1 MMPEITETEFKKQI
15 ERGTFGSLYLLH
27 GEEKYLLKLY
37 ANRLIEKACGGAF
50 QDFNLQRMDGGSVS
64 IDEMAAAV
72 EAVPLLSE
80 RKCVAVSDLDVEAR
94 SASDLSKL
102 YELIGMVPESTVLVF
117 YLPSVEI
124 DYKKS
129 AKWKKFL
136 GAVQKAGNTV
146 CFKRKTQADAE
157 KMLCAAAAK
166 RHCELSRAD
175 AGKIIEY
182 TGNDLQAL
190 FHELEKLC
198 AYVGPGKEITR
209 REIDQLVTKNYET
222 TVFMLS
228 RAILARQYDKAYSIL
243 DLLFYQNEE
252 PVSVLA
258 VLSTAYLDLYRV
270 RAAVQSG
277 ESALEPAKY
286 FDYKGKEF
294 RLRNAERDGGRFS
307 IEMLRES
314 LDALL
319 NADVALKSAR
329 GNRRTVMET
338 LIARLLLIAERE
350 KFAE

>member
-1 MMPEITETEFKKQI
+1 MPEITETELKKQI
-15 ERGTFGSLYLLH
+15 ERGTFGNLYLLH

-37 ANRLIEKACGGAF
+37 ANRLIDKACGSSF
-50 QDFNLQRMDGGSVS
+50 RDFNLQKMDGGSTS
-64 IDEMAAAV
+64 IDEIADAV
-72 EAVPLLSE
+72 EALPLLAE

-94 SASDLSKL
+94 NASETAKL
-102 YELIGMVPESTVLVF
+102 YELLENVPESTVLVL

-136 GAVQKAGNTV
+136 AAVQKLGTTV
-146 CFKRKTQADAE
+146 LFKRKTQADAE

-182 TGNDLQAL
+182 AGNDLQVL
-190 FHELEKLC
+190 FQELEKLC
-198 AYVGPGKEITR
+198 AYVGEGKEITR
-209 REIDQLVTKNYET
+209 REINLLVTKNFET
-222 TVFMLS
+222 TVFLLS

-252 PVSVLA
+252 PVSILA
-258 VLSTAYLDLYRV
+258 VLSTSYLDLYRV

-277 ESALEPAKY
+277 KNSLEPAKY

-307 IEMLRES
+307 MEMLRES
-314 LDALL
+314 LEVLL
-319 NADVALKSAR
+319 AADLSLKSAR
-329 GNRRTVMET
+329 GDRRTVMEK
-338 LIARLLLIAERE
+338 LIAQLLLIAEKE

>member
-37 ANRLIEKACGGAF
+37 ANRLIEKACGDAF

-136 GAVQKAGNTV
+136 AAVQKAGNTV
-146 CFKRKTQADAE
+146 CFKRKAQADAE

-175 AGKIIEY
+175 AGRSSNIRGTICRRFFTNWKSSAPMSGRERRSPAGRSISWSPKILKPPSLCFPAPFWQGNMTKPIPFWTCSFIRMRSRFPSWQCFPRLTWICSHRVACTEWGKRPG
-182 TGNDLQAL
+182 TG
-190 FHELEKLC
+190 K
-198 AYVGPGKEITR
+198 V
-209 REIDQLVTKNYET
+209 
-222 TVFMLS
+222 
-228 RAILARQYDKAYSIL
+228 
-243 DLLFYQNEE
+243 
-252 PVSVLA
+252 
-258 VLSTAYLDLYRV
+258 
-270 RAAVQSG
+270 
-277 ESALEPAKY
+277 
-286 FDYKGKEF
+286 F
-294 RLRNAERDGGRFS
+294 RL
-307 IEMLRES
+307 
-314 LDALL
+314 
-319 NADVALKSAR
+319 
-329 GNRRTVMET
+329 
-338 LIARLLLIAERE
+338 
-350 KFAE
+350 

>member
-1 MMPEITETEFKKQI
+1 MPEITEAECKKQI
-15 ERGTFGSLYLLH
+15 EKGTFGPLYLLH

-37 ANRLIEKACGGAF
+37 AHRLIDKACGDAF
-50 QDFNLQRMDGGSVS
+50 RDFNFQRFDGGSAS
-64 IDEMAAAV
+64 IDEIAAAV
-72 EAVPLLSE
+72 EALPLMAE
-80 RKCVAVSDLDVEAR
+80 RKCVAVADLDVEAR
-94 SASDLSKL
+94 SAQDLAKL
-102 YELIGMVPESTVLVF
+102 QELFSIVPDSTVLVF
-117 YLPSVEI
+117 YLPCVEI

-136 GAVQKAGNTV
+136 TAFQKVGTAVHFQ
-146 CFKRKTQADAE
+146 RKTQADAE
-157 KMLCAAAAK
+157 KLLCAAAVK

-190 FHELEKLC
+190 FQELEKLC
-198 AYVGPGKEITR
+198 AYVGAGKEITR
-209 REIDQLVTKNYET
+209 KEIDLLVTKNFET
-222 TVFMLS
+222 TVFLLS
-228 RAILARQYDKAYSIL
+228 RALVARQYDKAYAVL

-277 ESALEPAKY
+277 ESALSPAKY
-286 FDYKGKEF
+286 FDYKGKDF

-307 IEMLRES
+307 MEMLRES

-319 NADVALKSAR
+319 DADLALKSAR
-329 GNRRTVMET
+329 GSRRTVMEK